1 MKNVINDQKVIQ
13 EMCVDIMSAGAI
25 PDAGNIQAYLNIRKD
40 LWDGPDD
47 VSIYSLSINHS
58 RNELGNKVYLVEI
71 QTVPNN
77 ERLRGK
83 WPGAAANELAM
94 EKVLRKFLA
103 ERRP

>member
-58 RNELGNKVYLVEI
+58 RNELGNKVCLVEI

-103 ERRP
+103 EKRP

>member
-58 RNELGNKVYLVEI
+58 RYELGNKSVLWKSRPYRITSDFAVNGLALR
-71 QTVPNN
+71 QTN
-77 ERLRGK
+77 
-83 WPGAAANELAM
+83 WPWKRYYAN
-94 EKVLRKFLA
+94 F
-103 ERRP
+103 